1 MLQYSCLENS
11 MERSLA
17 GYSTWGRKELDSTEH
32 THTKPTASF
41 TAGRH
46 LLSYSG
52 GCWWLWPGSIS
63 PLLEAAAHLVS
74 HDPLTES
81 RESIMRQPELL

>member
-17 GYSTWGRKELDSTEH
+17 GYSPWGRKELDSTEH

-41 TAGRH
+41 IAGRH
-46 LLSYSG
+46 LLSWFWRMLVAVAWIHFTS
-52 GCWWLWPGSIS
+52 PGSCS
-63 PLLEAAAHLVS
+63 PPGFS
-74 HDPLTES
+74 
-81 RESIMRQPELL
+81 